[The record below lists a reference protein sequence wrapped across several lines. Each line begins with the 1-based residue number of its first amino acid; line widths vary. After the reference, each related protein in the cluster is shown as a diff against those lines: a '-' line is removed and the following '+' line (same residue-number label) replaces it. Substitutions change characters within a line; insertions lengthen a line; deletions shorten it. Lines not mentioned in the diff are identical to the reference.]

1 MDDDREAF
9 RRQRRAPKGRQRL
22 GDLQD
27 AEGIVARLQERG
39 LIGGVLRE
47 LRSGKEATAYVVQAP
62 QGPALLKVYR
72 SPEVRSFSQD
82 ARYREGAHRDARAAR
97 AVRSRSRYG
106 LSRLENEW
114 VLAEYRQLWRL
125 QQAGLPAPRP
135 LVGPGVREMLG
146 TAPAVLMT
154 LIGDGEEPAPRLS
167 DLNPDDETR
176 ALWVEQS
183 FDIAAALLRLGTVH
197 GDLSAY
203 NLLWSGERVHVIDFP
218 QAVGRTNPH
227 FDALLRRDL
236 ENLLGSLRVPAGERD
251 VDAALRTVRAR
262 AAASP

>member
-22 GDLQD
+22 GEVRG
-27 AEGIVARLQERG
+27 AGGIVAQLQERG
-39 LIGGVLRE
+39 LIHGVLRE
-47 LRSGKEATAYVVQAP
+47 LRSGKEATAYVVSAP

-82 ARYREGAHRDARAAR
+82 ARYREGAHRDARVTR

-125 QQAGLPAPRP
+125 QQAGVPAPRP

-167 DLNPDDETR
+167 DLNPEEGDR
-176 ALWVEQS
+176 ARWLDGS
-183 FDIAAALLRLGTVH
+183 LDIAAALLRLGLVH
-197 GDLSAY
+197 GDFSAY
-203 NLLWSGERVHVIDFP
+203 NLLLWREQVHVIDFP
-218 QAVGRTNPH
+218 QVVSRGNPH
-227 FDALLRRDL
+227 FAELLRRDL
-236 ENLLGSLRVPAGERD
+236 ENLLGSLRVPED
-251 VDAALRTVRAR
+251 EMSVTAALRTVQAR
-262 AAASP
+262 AAAPP